1 MLTPTEALI
10 RMHQTQANTGA
21 YLGSFQISMMEHF
34 RENSSPAMPSTIFVK
49 CSIRD
54 VWRSPTYAS
63 VKSQ

>member
-54 VWRSPTYAS
+54 V
-63 VKSQ
+63 